1 VSAPYDGSLAVEGV
15 TFTYPTGV
23 TALRD
28 VSLSFAPGEAVAII
42 GENGAGKTTLAR
54 HLNGLLR
61 PTQGRVLVGDW
72 DTRQRTVAQIAARVG
87 YAFQNPDDQL
97 FERTARAEVAFGPK
111 NLGFTPQAVEDAVRS
126 ALALVG
132 LEAAADKHPYDLPL
146 SQRRLL
152 ALAATLAM
160 QTPAVILD
168 EPTTGQDAP
177 SIERIGRIVEDLK
190 AQGRTVIAITHD
202 IDFCAEHFA
211 RVIVMA
217 GGVVLADGPAAVVL
231 SRADVLAQAEVEP
244 PQLLR
249 LAAALGM
256 DSAPL
261 TVEAFVSDLAT
272 RSPNS
277 QGGDPR

>member
-1 VSAPYDGSLAVEGV
+1 VDE
-15 TFTYPTGV
+15 
-23 TALRD
+23 
-28 VSLSFAPGEAVAII
+28 
-42 GENGAGKTTLAR
+42 
-54 HLNGLLR
+54 
-61 PTQGRVLVGDW
+61 
-72 DTRQRTVAQIAARVG
+72 
-87 YAFQNPDDQL
+87 
-97 FERTARAEVAFGPK
+97 
-111 NLGFTPQAVEDAVRS
+111 AVRS

-132 LEAAADKHPYDLPL
+132 LGAAADKHPYDLPL

-190 AQGRTVIAITHD
+190 AQGRTVIAISHD

-217 GGVVLADGPAAVVL
+217 GGIVLADGSAADVL
-231 SRADVLAQAEVEP
+231 PRAAVLAQAEVEP

-249 LAAALGM
+249 LAAALGL
-256 DSAPL
+256 DSSPL
-261 TVEAFVSDLAT
+261 TVEAFVAALSAR
-272 RSPNS
+272 RSRKEES
-277 QGGDPR
+277 RDELD